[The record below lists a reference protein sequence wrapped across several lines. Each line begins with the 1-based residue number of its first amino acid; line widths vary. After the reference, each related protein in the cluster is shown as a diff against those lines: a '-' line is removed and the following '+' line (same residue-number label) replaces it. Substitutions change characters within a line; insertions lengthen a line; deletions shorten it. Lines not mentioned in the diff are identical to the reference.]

1 MQRLRSKKIIKP
13 RPLID
18 SICDVMEI
26 KKSMRENEYFVVC
39 RKGLFFI
46 NIKTQIGKLEVE
58 VDVNKNEFYSKYDFV
73 LGVFEVDKENI
84 VICSMDK
91 EVVYLIDR
99 K

>member
-1 MQRLRSKKIIKP
+1 MQRLRSKKIIKQ

-18 SICDVMEI
+18 SISDVMEI

-46 NIKTQIGKLEVE
+46 NVKNLIEKVE
-58 VDVNKNEFYSKYDFV
+58 VVVNKNEFYSKYAFV
-73 LGVFEVDKENI
+73 LGVFEIDKNNI

-91 EVVYLIDR
+91 DLVYLIDR
-99 K
+99 KHK